1 MIKPHLN
8 MVSLIE
14 SKSGHY
20 YKIGLYLSLGWGIG
34 QLLLES
40 MARLVDLLFLVIFG
54 AAG

>member
-1 MIKPHLN
+1 MIKSNLN

-40 MARLVDLLFLVIFG
+40 LARLVDLLFLVIFG